1 MGGQTMRDWRRDEE
15 FYRKWIKADDG
26 KAAIFKKYSNETL
39 WPVAERKSTPLS
51 LIADTTAWMG
61 NVELG
66 WLHRY
71 SFGVDLGVL
80 RERLFP
86 TVAVFV
92 EARRR
97 VSQFTV
103 EQMKG
108 WSWLAHS
115 DTGLPDYERVL
126 RLVSLGVCLGVGP
139 VWVGAVVEAWPGWPG
154 GHDRLLDRLVAS
166 ALPDRQIGT
175 VDAAK
180 RPAYGLLASAFETDV
195 PDEQVAIITKYL
207 DGWYKQC
214 RKSWWWDTHSL
225 GDLRGSGNYFGYWC
239 FEAAA
244 VISVLCLDA
253 DRFDSEYLPKDL
265 AAWRSQHPDLIGTSP
280 SPDEVD
286 LDSVIG
292 PLPSAAGAG
301 ASGAGSSGVGQ
312 GDA

>member
-1 MGGQTMRDWRRDEE
+1 MRDRRRDQE
-15 FYRKWIKADDG
+15 FFRKRIKADDVLAAMG
-26 KAAIFKKYSNETL
+26 KESSDQILLPANDRKLRPLIL
-39 WPVAERKSTPLS
+39 VARSVS
-51 LIADTTAWMG
+51 WMG

-80 RERLFP
+80 RERWFP

-97 VSQFTV
+97 VSQFTI
-103 EQMKG
+103 EQMQG

-139 VWVGAVVEAWPGWPG
+139 VWVGAVVKAWPGWPG

-166 ALPDRQIGT
+166 ALPDRKIGT

-180 RPAYGLLASAFETDV
+180 RPAYGLLASAFETEASDA
-195 PDEQVAIITKYL
+195 QVAIITKYL

-244 VISVLCLDA
+244 VISVLGLDV

-265 AAWRSQHPDLIGTSP
+265 AAWRSEHPDLVGTGP
-280 SPDEVD
+280 SLDEVD

-292 PLPSAAGAG
+292 PLPGAAAAGGAG
-301 ASGAGSSGVGQ
+301 ASGVDGSGVGP
-312 GDA
+312 GGA